1 MSAAQLVLK
10 VSGLTVNYGATSAL
24 KNVDFYAYE
33 GEIVGLAG
41 PNGAGKTT
49 LLETIA
55 GFLKPR
61 EGEIHLLDRRIDGL
75 SVLQRRMMGMVL
87 VPQEGNVFPDMTV
100 RENLDV
106 GALLS
111 HKDIRERLI
120 DETYQLFPILHKR
133 ATQFAVTLSGGEQR
147 MLALG
152 IGLVS
157 NASILLIDEP
167 STGLAPKMVTRLF
180 ETLDAIKES
189 AGKTIVLSEQ
199 NIGVTEIA
207 DRVFGIEA
215 GEIRFCENT
224 ENLDSEA
231 VRDLYLGK

>member
-24 KNVDFYAYE
+24 KNVDFYAYQ

-87 VPQEGNVFPDMTV
+87 VPQEGNVFHDMTV

-106 GALLS
+106 GAP
-111 HKDIRERLI
+111 KPQG
-120 DETYQLFPILHKR
+120 YK
-133 ATQFAVTLSGGEQR
+133 G
-147 MLALG
+147 
-152 IGLVS
+152 
-157 NASILLIDEP
+157 AS
-167 STGLAPKMVTRLF
+167 
-180 ETLDAIKES
+180 
-189 AGKTIVLSEQ
+189 
-199 NIGVTEIA
+199 
-207 DRVFGIEA
+207 DR
-215 GEIRFCENT
+215 
-224 ENLDSEA
+224 
-231 VRDLYLGK
+231 